1 MLDEITTHLDFYT
14 VIALARA
21 LKAFNGAI
29 LLVSHDR
36 FLIKSVIEGET
47 ELLDLD
53 EKDEVDS
60 SAEEEAKLR
69 RALYLLNKGT
79 LTRLEN
85 GVLDFENSL
94 EKRVAKLNV
103 ES

>member
-21 LKAFNGAI
+21 LKAFNGAM

-53 EKDEVDS
+53 ENEDVDNR
-60 SAEEEAKLR
+60 AEEGAKVR
-69 RALYLLNKGT
+69 RALNLLNKGT
-79 LTRLEN
+79 LTRLEH
-85 GVLDFENSL
+85 GVLEFENSL
-94 EKRVAKLNV
+94 EKRVAKMNC
-103 ES
+103 

>member
-36 FLIKSVIEGET
+36 FLIKSVIEGEA

-53 EKDEVDS
+53 ENDDFDI

-69 RALYLLNKGT
+69 MALYLLNKGT

-85 GVLDFENSL
+85 GILEFENSL
-94 EKRVAKLNV
+94 EKRVAKMNC
-103 ES
+103 